1 MGVRS
6 GKDYIAGLA
15 AHPREVWVDGRKVTD
30 VTADPVFRRPIA
42 AIAGLYDLQCAPERA
57 ETMTYALDDG
67 SRAGLSFL
75 APRSRDDLVRR
86 RGVTASW
93 ADATFG
99 MVGRSPDYLNTVL
112 MAWVESSDFFAA
124 GNAAFAANVD
134 AYYRR
139 ARDGDLF
146 LTHAIVN
153 PQVDRSKPVSEQ
165 HDPFAYLG
173 VVEERRDGIVVRGAK
188 MLATHGPTADELL
201 VYPLPGMLRPGEE
214 RYALAFAIPCDAP
227 GLKFI
232 CREPFDRGDA
242 NPWDHPVSARFEEPD
257 AVAVFDDVLIPWE
270 RVFLHGDVGMAN
282 RLFPQA
288 NIQNHT
294 AHQTA
299 IRGLAK
305 CRFIA
310 ALAVAMARTV
320 KTDAYLQ
327 VQEQLGEILG
337 YLPLIEGAIVL
348 AEEKAEPTGH
358 GTVRPAWAPLQSLRY
373 HLPRFY
379 ERIVQV
385 TQLIGA
391 GSLLVSPTEADLRSA
406 IGPDIER
413 YYRGAGVTAQ
423 DKIRLFKLAWDAT
436 GSAFGQRSLQY
447 ERYYAGDATRIG
459 ATLYQKYEIEP
470 LIAEITRALA
480 GGA

>member
-15 AHPREVWVDGRKVTD
+15 AHPREVWVGGRKVTD

-42 AIAGLYDLQCAPERA
+42 AIAALYDLQCAPERA
-57 ETMTYALDDG
+57 ETMSYALDDRR
-67 SRAGLSFL
+67 RAGMAFL
-75 APRSRDDLVRR
+75 VPRTRADLARR
-86 RGVTASW
+86 RGAIAAW
-93 ADATFG
+93 ADASFG
-99 MVGRSPDYLNTVL
+99 MVGRSPDYLDTVL

-124 GNAAFAANVD
+124 AGPSFATNVG

-139 ARDGDLF
+139 VRDGDLF

-173 VVEERRDGIVVRGAK
+173 VVEERRDGLVVRGAK

-201 VYPLPGMLRPGEE
+201 VYPLPGTLRPGEE

-232 CREPFDRGDA
+232 CREPFDRGEDSM
-242 NPWDHPVSARFEEPD
+242 WDHPVSARFEEPD
-257 AVAVFDDVLIPWE
+257 AVAIFDDVLIPWE
-270 RVFLHGDVGMAN
+270 RVFLHGDVGKAN
-282 RLFPQA
+282 GLFPQA

-320 KTDAYLQ
+320 KTDAYLH

-337 YLPLIEGAIVL
+337 YLPLIEGAIL
-348 AEEKAEPTGH
+348 LSEEKAETTGH

-373 HLPRFY
+373 HIPRFY

-391 GSLLVSPTEADLRSA
+391 GSLLVSPSEADLRSEV
-406 IGPDIER
+406 GPDIAR
-413 YYRGAGVTAQ
+413 YYRGAGVEAA
-423 DKIRLFKLAWDAT
+423 DKIHLFKLAWDAT
-436 GSAFGQRSLQY
+436 GTQFGQRSLQY
-447 ERYYAGDATRIG
+447 ERYYAGDPTRIG

-470 LIAEITRALA
+470 LMAEIARALA